1 MAVWVVFERT
11 AEWDLSFVPEY
22 RKIASASVARYGGR
36 YRALSFNNEVVEGPG
51 DNPRMISVIEFDS
64 REIAKQWLNSPE
76 YAPAVALR
84 ESGVRNRVIILDAE
98 PPEYAREAGAV

>member
-1 MAVWVVFERT
+1 MGLRSCRSIATSLRQAWPGTAVT
-11 AEWDLSFVPEY
+11 P
-22 RKIASASVARYGGR
+22 
-36 YRALSFNNEVVEGPG
+36 ALSFNNEVVEGPG